1 MTNYRNPG
9 NPVVLREI
17 WRGKVWS
24 GRPCTV
30 VEDTPS
36 RLVLYSG
43 AGVRW
48 MMPCDPAGVRLR
60 IPEDEW
66 VLREGV
72 WTLEV
77 LRIVTPGSR
86 HSVLLIWTAGFRE
99 FLLWYVNLEDPFVRT
114 AVGFDYKDRLL
125 DIEIAPDLSQWSWK
139 DEDELEEALARGV
152 LTSQEAQVIRAEGE
166 EVIAALDARRPPFD
180 ERWDLWRPNRGW
192 RNPGFPDGWDDLC
205 RYPAVGGGL

>member
-1 MTNYRNPG
+1 MPNYWKPG
-9 NPVVLREI
+9 DQVVLREI

-48 MMPCDPAGVRLR
+48 MKPSDPAGVRLR

-66 VLREGV
+66 ALREDV

-77 LRIVTPGSR
+77 LRIVTPGAR
-86 HSVLLIWTAGFRE
+86 HSVLLLWSAGFQE
-99 FLLWYVNLEDPFVRT
+99 FLLWYVNLEDPLVRT
-114 AVGFDYKDRLL
+114 DVGFDYKDRLL
-125 DIEIAPDLSQWSWK
+125 DIEIAPDLSRWKWK
-139 DEDELEEALARGV
+139 DEDELEEAVARGIV
-152 LTSQEAQVIRAEGE
+152 TSQQSGEIRAEGE
-166 EVIAALDARRPPFD
+166 RVIAALDVRRPPFN
-180 ERWDLWRPNRGW
+180 EAWDRWRPDPDW
-192 RNPGFPDGWDDLC
+192 PSPGFPDGWDDLG
-205 RYPAVGGGL
+205 RYPAVGGQL

>member
-1 MTNYRNPG
+1 MTRFWKPG
-9 NPVVLREI
+9 DQIVLREI
-17 WRGKVWS
+17 WRGMVWS

-48 MMPCDPAGVRLR
+48 MKPCDPAGVRLR

-66 VLREGV
+66 VLREDV

-77 LRIVTPGSR
+77 CRIVIPGSR
-86 HSVLLIWTAGFRE
+86 HSILLLWTMGFVE
-99 FLLWYVNLEDPFVRT
+99 FLLWYVNLEEPFVRS
-114 AVGFDYKDRLL
+114 AIGFDYKDRLL
-125 DIEIAPDLSQWSWK
+125 DIEIAPDLSRWKWK

-152 LTSQEAQVIRAEGE
+152 LTAHEAQVFRAEGE

-180 ERWDLWRPNRGW
+180 DRWDLWRPDPGW
-192 RNPGFPDGWDDLC
+192 RSPGFPDGWDDLST
-205 RYPAVGGGL
+205 YPAVGGQM